1 MTEPFGARIRDP
13 QEWMREQEQR
23 SAALIEKAEHAK
35 SELAA
40 NIVTHS
46 SPDGLVTVTVNPGGG
61 LDALVL
67 SPQAQGKPV
76 VQLSALIMSTYRQAT
91 TKAADK
97 TLEIMAGLTG
107 RDSEAVEFIKST
119 LPPREEPESE
129 PPADPR
135 FSFDDQETPP
145 PPPPPRPPRP
155 QTDDDDGEDFQNVD
169 WTGRT

>member
-1 MTEPFGARIRDP
+1 MTEPFAAQIRDP
-13 QEWMREQEQR
+13 HEWMREQERR
-23 SAALIEKAEHAK
+23 SATLIEKAEHAK

-46 SPDGLVTVTVNPGGG
+46 SPDRLVTVTVNPGGG

-67 SPQAQGKPV
+67 SPQAQGRPV
-76 VQLSALIMSTYRQAT
+76 AQLSALIMTTYRQAT
-91 TKAADK
+91 TKAADR

-107 RDSEAVEFIKST
+107 QDSEAVEFIKST
-119 LPPREEPESE
+119 LPPREEPEPE

-135 FSFDDQETPP
+135 FSFDEETPA
-145 PPPPPRPPRP
+145 PPPPPRPQRP
-155 QTDDDDGEDFQNVD
+155 PTDDDDGEDFQNVD